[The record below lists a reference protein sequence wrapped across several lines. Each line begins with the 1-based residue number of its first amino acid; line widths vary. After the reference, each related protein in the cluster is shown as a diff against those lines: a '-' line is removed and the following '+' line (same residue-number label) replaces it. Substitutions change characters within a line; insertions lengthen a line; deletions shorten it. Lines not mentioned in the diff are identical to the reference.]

1 MKVTSTILL
10 LFFFVGFAN
19 AQEVLEFNIIPTNV
33 DSDLSKAK
41 DTDEAVYYEL
51 NDELFTEGRIKE
63 GSRISVKTI
72 TGQEELIITRVS
84 EYIPGIK
91 SYRAVS
97 EVEEGK
103 VFSFTYNEG
112 VLNGLFHESH
122 KNNYHFSFSTKE
134 KRNYMTNKPEE
145 HLECTTGSEELNIPR
160 MLEQSKILDKE
171 YGKKKVS
178 TTVSAE
184 VFSSLK
190 SNSTIDIMIAYTQDA
205 DLWARSSNEF
215 SRIADLIAQAMNLSQ
230 TALDNSKVPVTLR
243 LVYTHELEFNEA
255 FGQPS
260 GEILRLFTASPSFNP
275 FGVTDGEM
283 DEVHDLRN
291 QYGADMVTLFVD
303 VNDTGGV
310 AWVVTD
316 RSGSADLTFSLNNI
330 RQAGNSYTMV
340 HELGH
345 NLGNFHSRTQVTQ
358 QAPVTGGVFHESVG
372 YQDLV
377 DSIATVMAY
386 TTGGLERIPV
396 FSNPSVKWLGTTAG
410 TDNPVDVT
418 NASLSIKKVKGVVS
432 SYRLTKIDPP
442 VVSVSTDAISVD
454 LNQGESIGVPV
465 TIENTGLSNLDFSLD
480 FETQTN
486 AILKRKESIA
496 RKDITEFTVYSTGF
510 ESDAGFLVSSYSAV
524 NSWRSFSGPSIT
536 ISDEI
541 ASEGTG
547 HLRLSSDGSTNER
560 TILGPF
566 LGPLA
571 FASYR
576 TSFDVRVADLAGI
589 NSEEFE
595 VFFLDGKTRELS
607 AGIRI
612 TGGVFSTAELN
623 ELGNVTFASSGVSV
637 EPGKYH
643 RIDIDYNTHEG
654 IFSYMIDSVLVKE
667 VAFRKSGNT
676 PAEMVVYTANKVSG
690 ATIDIDR
697 YSVVRYENPF
707 PWMAINK
714 NAGSVKPGTSTSAT
728 LTFKAD
734 GTVNGTYNSKLII
747 NTNAEASPRIEIP
760 IELTISGIV
769 STEEEEGIPSEISL
783 DQNYPN
789 PFNPS
794 TKISY
799 SIPTSGEILLEVFNI
814 QGQKVATLYDGNQQ
828 AGKHEAL
835 FDARSLSS
843 GVYIYRL
850 QTGSSSLVKQMVL
863 IK

>member
-41 DTDEAVYYEL
+41 NTDAAVYYEL

-134 KRNYMTNKPEE
+134 KRNYMTSKPEE
-145 HLECTTGSEELNIPR
+145 HLECTTGSEELNIPQIIEKAKISGR
-160 MLEQSKILDKE
+160 ELGKSK
-171 YGKKKVS
+171 
-178 TTVSAE
+178 SAIPPTG
-184 VFSSLK
+184 VFSSQK

-215 SRIADLIAQAMNLSQ
+215 SRIADLMAQAMNLSQ

-243 LVYTHELEFNEA
+243 LVHTHELEFNEA

-275 FGVTDGEM
+275 FGITDGEM
-283 DEVHDLRN
+283 DEVHDLREE
-291 QYGADMVTLFVD
+291 YGADMVTLFVD

-316 RSGSADLTFSLNNI
+316 RTGSADLTFSLNNI

-410 TDNPVDVT
+410 IDNPVDVT

-432 SYRLTKIDPP
+432 SYRLTKIEPP
-442 VVSVSTDAISVD
+442 VVSTSTESIEVN
-454 LNQGESIGVPV
+454 LNQGETIDVPV
-465 TIENTGLSNLDFSLD
+465 TIENTGLSNLDFDVD
-480 FETQTN
+480 FE
-486 AILKRKESIA
+486 LKQHTVNKSKESQA
-496 RKDITEFTVYSTGF
+496 KRDITEVTIYNTGF
-510 ESDAGFLVSSYSAV
+510 ESSDGYLVSNYQAV
-524 NSWRSFSGPSIT
+524 NSWRTFSGSNIA
-536 ISDEI
+536 ISDED
-541 ASEGTG
+541 AAEGDN
-547 HLRLSSDGSTNER
+547 HLRLSSNGSEQER
-560 TILGPF
+560 TIIGPYLGPII
-566 LGPLA
+566 

-576 TSFDVRVADLAGI
+576 AGFDVKISDIEGI
-589 NSEEFE
+589 SSEEYE
-595 VFFLDGKTRELS
+595 VFFLDSKTRELS
-607 AGIRI
+607 SGVRI
-612 TGGVFSTAELN
+612 TGGVFSTAERN
-623 ELGNVTFASSGVSV
+623 ELGNISYTSTGVNV
-637 EPGKYH
+637 DPGKYH
-643 RIDIDYNTHEG
+643 RIEVDYNSQEG
-654 IFSYMIDSVLVKE
+654 IFSYFIDSVLVNE
-667 VAFRKSGNT
+667 VELNKTGNT
-676 PAEMVVYTANKVSG
+676 PGEIVIYSTNKVAG

-697 YSVVRYENPF
+697 YSVIRYEKPY
-707 PWMAINK
+707 PWLSISK
-714 NAGSVKPGTSTSAT
+714 TAGFVRPDEETSTT

-734 GTVNGTYNSKLII
+734 GTPNGTYRTKLII

-799 SIPTSGEILLEVFNI
+799 SIPTSGDVLLEVFNI

>member
-1 MKVTSTILL
+1 MKVTNTILL
-10 LFFFVGFAN
+10 LFLCVGFAN
-19 AQEVLEFNIIPTNV
+19 AQQALEFNTIPTS
-33 DSDLSKAK
+33 SDTDLVKAK
-41 DTDEAVYYEL
+41 SSDEAVFYEL
-51 NDELFTEGRIKE
+51 NDELFSEDKIKE
-63 GSRISVKTI
+63 GARISVQTL
-72 TGQEELIITRVS
+72 TGQEELVITRVS

-91 SYRAVS
+91 SYRAAS
-97 EVEEGK
+97 ETEEGK

-112 VLNGLFHESH
+112 VLNGLYHESH
-122 KNNYHFSFSTKE
+122 KNNYHFSFSSKE
-134 KRNYMTNKPEE
+134 KRNYMKNKPEE
-145 HLECTTGSEELNIPR
+145 ILECTTGSEEFHIPR
-160 MLEQSKILDKE
+160 MLEQAKISNSETSKGKHKAILPT
-171 YGKKKVS
+171 G
-178 TTVSAE
+178 
-184 VFSSLK
+184 VFSSQK
-190 SNSTIDIMIAYTQDA
+190 ANSTIDIMIAYTKDA
-205 DLWARSSNEF
+205 DLWSRSSNEF
-215 SRIADLIAQAMNLSQ
+215 SGIADLMAQAMNLSQ

-275 FGVTDGEM
+275 FGITDGEM

-316 RSGSADLTFSLNNI
+316 RTGNENLTFSLNNI
-330 RQAGNSYTMV
+330 RQAGNSYTVV

-345 NLGNFHSRTQVTQ
+345 NLGNFHSRTQTIQ
-358 QAPVTGGVFHESVG
+358 QAPVTGGVYHESVG

-396 FSNPSVKWLGTTAG
+396 FSNPSVKWQGTTAG

-442 VVSVSTDAISVD
+442 VANISTENIEVS
-454 LNQGESIGVPV
+454 LNQGESINVPIV
-465 TIENTGLSNLDFSLD
+465 IENTGASNLDFDVD
-480 FETQTN
+480 FEVQNHTVAKNKVVN
-486 AILKRKESIA
+486 AK
-496 RKDITEFTVYSTGF
+496 KDITEEIIYDTSF
-510 ESDAGFLVSSYSAV
+510 ESSEGYLASSYSAV
-524 NSWRSFSGPSIT
+524 NSWRTFSGADIT
-536 ISDEI
+536 ISNEAPVD
-541 ASEGTG
+541 GDN
-547 HLRLSSDGSTNER
+547 HLRLLSDGNAQEK
-560 TILGPF
+560 TIIGPYLGPII
-566 LGPLA
+566 

-576 TSFDVRVADLAGI
+576 TGFDVRVSDLEGV

-595 VFFLDGKTRELS
+595 VFFLDSKTRVLS
-607 AGIRI
+607 SGIRI
-612 TGGVFSTAELN
+612 TGGVFSTAERN
-623 ELGNVTFASSGVSV
+623 EIGNISYVSTGVSV

-643 RIDIDYNTHEG
+643 RIEVDYNSHEG
-654 IFSYMIDSVLVKE
+654 VFSYFIDSVLVNE
-667 VAFRKSGNT
+667 SELNNSGNT
-676 PAEMVVYTANKVSG
+676 PGEIAIYSANKVSG
-690 ATIDIDR
+690 ASIDIDR
-697 YSVVRYENPF
+697 YSVIRYEKPY
-707 PWMAINK
+707 PWLSISNTV
-714 NAGSVKPGTSTSAT
+714 GSIKPAAKTGTT

-734 GTVNGTYNSKLII
+734 GTPNGTYRSKLVI
-747 NTNAEASPRIEIP
+747 NTNAESSPRIEIP
-760 IELTISGIV
+760 IELTISGVV
-769 STEEEEGIPSEISL
+769 STEDERVIPNEITL

-799 SIPTSGEILLEVFNI
+799 SIPTSGDVLLEVFNI
-814 QGQKVATLYDGNQQ
+814 QGQKVATLYEGSQQ
-828 AGKHEAL
+828 AGSHEVL
-835 FDARSLSS
+835 FDASSLSS